1 MEWKRDF
8 PLHSITTLV
17 QKVGICRSF
26 KYLAEIESESPK
38 DLLYKP
44 PSLFDCFLNKIT
56 SNNILSKALINTIL
70 EEEEPK
76 LPPLSHQNS
85 SIPNSYNSFS
95 LQSRTLANN
104 NTSTL
109 ISSPPT
115 HSQALTNLQD
125 KPKGLLSRLVTEHK
139 MKKEQALS
147 AWPDKKTQNNKKEW
161 EEKISKN
168 STPGSGNEFL
178 GGFKDSYEVSDLPIS
193 SYSVS
198 SDYLK
203 DFSED
208 ENQTR
213 RTTLVNLNDSR
224 EGGSDRERRKERFLS
239 KNGRSPLGR
248 TSEMN
253 YRGGKKKE
261 RREYS
266 EENGSRKS
274 LGSRMR
280 RRDELFRS
288 ISPKN
293 EGSLEAENAK
303 KSFLLQCGEEF

>member
-1 MEWKRDF
+1 M
-8 PLHSITTLV
+8 
-17 QKVGICRSF
+17 
-26 KYLAEIESESPK
+26 
-38 DLLYKP
+38 
-44 PSLFDCFLNKIT
+44 
-56 SNNILSKALINTIL
+56 
-70 EEEEPK
+70 
-76 LPPLSHQNS
+76 
-85 SIPNSYNSFS
+85 
-95 LQSRTLANN
+95 
-104 NTSTL
+104 
-109 ISSPPT
+109 
-115 HSQALTNLQD
+115 
-125 KPKGLLSRLVTEHK
+125 
-139 MKKEQALS
+139 
-147 AWPDKKTQNNKKEW
+147 
-161 EEKISKN
+161 
-168 STPGSGNEFL
+168 
-178 GGFKDSYEVSDLPIS
+178 SDLPIS

-208 ENQTR
+208 ENPTR

-253 YRGGKKKE
+253 YSHRGGKKKD

-274 LGSRMR
+274 LGSGMR

-293 EGSLEAENAK
+293 EGSFEAENSK